1 MRGRSRVVRVGNVWW
16 GITLEAAFLGIDHG
30 VMPDYDLVVGRE
42 MKIKLER
49 RNAEIE
55 RGFERWQRVFGF
67 ETAGSAVSLYI
78 DTGQWLL
85 DERVF
90 GVRAQ
95 NAVVCRAR

>member
-1 MRGRSRVVRVGNVWW
+1 
-16 GITLEAAFLGIDHG
+16 
-30 VMPDYDLVVGRE
+30 MPDHDLVVGRE

-49 RNAEIE
+49 RNTEIE

-85 DERVF
+85 DEGFF
-90 GVRAQ
+90 GIRAQ
-95 NAVVCRAR
+95 NSVVCRARRREHRKGECEHEKQWRANS